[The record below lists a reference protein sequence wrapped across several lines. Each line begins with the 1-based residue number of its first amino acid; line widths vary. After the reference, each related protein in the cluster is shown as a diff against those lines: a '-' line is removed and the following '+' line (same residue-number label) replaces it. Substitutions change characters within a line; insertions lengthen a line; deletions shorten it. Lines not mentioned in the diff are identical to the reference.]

1 MNHAILL
8 SVRTRLLLSV
18 RTRPASHV
26 RTRSASHVRTRHA
39 LPVHTRQLLSVRT
52 RLASPVRTQSLNR
65 PNRGYSLLNLI
76 VTTAITMVLASI
88 AIPSFAA
95 LMSKT
100 VVESSSSNLQH
111 SLALA
116 RQYAVVN
123 HTIVQVCRMADDDQ
137 SQCHQQR
144 GFNESWSQGWM
155 VFGDTNRNNELDDND
170 KILNVTQNN
179 TKSNVV
185 FNQRGRLRFF
195 PDGTARSAGFYV
207 CGRDQK
213 HYRHVVL
220 LHTGRTRTSATL
232 DSRQRGIC
240 DNNGT

>member
-1 MNHAILL
+1 MNFII
-8 SVRTRLLLSV
+8 SMPV
-18 RTRPASHV
+18 RTRPAS
-26 RTRSASHVRTRHA
+26 
-39 LPVHTRQLLSVRT
+39 PVHTLQLSRHV
-52 RLASPVRTQSLNR
+52 Q
-65 PNRGYSLLNLI
+65 GYSLLNLI
-76 VTTAITMVLASI
+76 VTTAITLFLASI

-100 VVESSSSNLQH
+100 VVENSSSNLQH

-155 VFGDTNRNNELDDND
+155 VFGDTNKNNELDDSD
-170 KILNVTQNN
+170 KILSVTQNN
-179 TKSNVV
+179 TQSHVV

-207 CGRDQK
+207 CGRDKK

-220 LHTGRTRTSATL
+220 LHTGRTRTS
-232 DSRQRGIC
+232 DSLNTRQRGIC
-240 DNNGT
+240 NMNGTQN